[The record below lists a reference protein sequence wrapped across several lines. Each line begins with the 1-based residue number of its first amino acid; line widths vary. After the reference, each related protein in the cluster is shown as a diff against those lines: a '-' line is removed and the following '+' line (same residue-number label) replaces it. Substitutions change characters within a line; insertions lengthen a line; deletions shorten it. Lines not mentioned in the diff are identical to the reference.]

1 VEVFHGNAAFESVA
15 ADGGHAVR
23 QLGGQQAG
31 AAHERERTD
40 LEEVVGEVEGVSRIA
55 GNSIVDNIAELMG
68 SKRIQDRAISVQMD
82 ESSVS
87 VEVSVNLLFGY
98 KLPAVATA
106 LQDAIE
112 NEIRKL
118 TGLQVNRV
126 DIVIREVEEPV
137 EKN

>member
-1 VEVFHGNAAFESVA
+1 MKNAPDPAEHSGDIRIHESVITTI
-15 ADGGHAVR
+15 VR
-23 QLGGQQAG
+23 K
-31 AAHERERTD
+31 
-40 LEEVVGEVEGVSRIA
+40 VVGEVEGVSRIA

-87 VEVSVNLLFGY
+87 VEVSVNFLFGY

-118 TGLQVNRV
+118 TGLQVDRV